1 MVKKI
6 IVNVQSI
13 TGKYLGFYAMSIA
26 WVCIGAVWLIWG
38 WRTVK
43 NLQLE
48 ERDTWRVIKKKG
60 EAENQKIEE
69 RRKFNYFYCF

>member
-1 MVKKI
+1 
-6 IVNVQSI
+6 
-13 TGKYLGFYAMSIA
+13 MSIA

-60 EAENQKIEE
+60 EAEDQKKEE

>member
-1 MVKKI
+1 
-6 IVNVQSI
+6 
-13 TGKYLGFYAMSIA
+13 MSIA